1 MAARIE
7 TVFGAEHTFFA
18 NFPAESLMGAGGTQ
32 KLPKASQGSQVPAQ
46 RSQRAELHRLQGRL
60 LTDPIRVW
68 RKPTTSPSAFE
79 DTQESKCLCESSHFL
94 NVYSKLKKKK
104 VVFKGSATDPQS
116 AFCKKRE
123 HLTCPDVLVCSWG
136 EHGMGVRT
144 SSHCPQAL

>member
-104 VVFKGSATDPQS
+104 WFSKVLLQTPSLHFA
-116 AFCKKRE
+116 KRE
-123 HLTCPDVLVCSWG
+123 NT
-136 EHGMGVRT
+136 
-144 SSHCPQAL
+144 